1 MTKRAAELK
10 IRASIM
16 LDPKVRELILALAET
31 ENRSFGN
38 AVNQLLA
45 EALAARG
52 LLSAAHKDQ

>member
-1 MTKRAAELK
+1 MTKRAADLK

-16 LDPKVRELILALAET
+16 LDPKVREIILALAEN

-45 EALAARG
+45 EALTARG
-52 LLSAAHKDQ
+52 LIPAARKDQ